1 MPRITLAERVDALRA
16 AVKSGAGLLP
26 AATLAEAAAV
36 VERASQRSQL
46 SAEHTV
52 VALAGATGAGK
63 SSLFNALVGA
73 PIARTSTQRPTT
85 AHAFAAVVEGAP
97 DSGGSSD
104 GAAPLLHWLDVPE
117 RHELPVSARHPHGLI
132 LLDLPD
138 HDSIIATHRE
148 RAEHITERADLIVWV
163 TNPQKYADAALH
175 SRYLRPLAG
184 SEAPM
189 VLVLN
194 QIDRLSAADRAA
206 CLADLER
213 LAAADGLRARVLGTS
228 AKTGDGLA
236 ELDDLVVRAV
246 KRREVA
252 TARLV
257 DEVRRVAGTVVT
269 ATDSVA
275 QSQDARAAARAQL
288 LSALETAAGVPL
300 VVEAIHASTVRDA
313 IVQTGWPP
321 TRWVQ
326 KLRADPLR
334 TLGLRPLASAARAKT
349 GPTTGEVPPE
359 LRRTSLP
366 AASPAVKAQ
375 IATATRSYVAASTAM
390 LPAAAAETLNSR
402 AVTAAA
408 TVSDALDSAVAQTVE
423 VRSPKWWAAVGWAQW
438 LLLTAAVGGGLWLLA
453 LAILD
458 YLRLPTEA
466 FTPNLMIGEWALP
479 VPTVLLA
486 LGIAAGLLL
495 ALLSRAIARAGAA
508 RRARR
513 AAAGL
518 RASVE
523 EVGRRHILADIDE
536 RLEAWDRVRAAAIRA
551 GS

>member
-1 MPRITLAERVDALRA
+1 MARVTLNERVDALREA
-16 AVKSGAGLLP
+16 TQAGAGLLP
-26 AATLAEAAAV
+26 AETLAAANAV
-36 VERASQRSQL
+36 IDRASERSQL

-73 PIARTSTQRPTT
+73 PIARTSQQRPTT
-85 AHAFAAVVEGAP
+85 AHAFAAVAETSDAG
-97 DSGGSSD
+97 D
-104 GAAPLLHWLDVPE
+104 GAARLLEWLDVPE
-117 RHELPVSARHPHGLI
+117 RHALEVSPRHPHGLI

-138 HDSIIATHRE
+138 HDSIVTVHRE

-175 SRYLRPLAG
+175 SRYLQPQAGTESPL
-184 SEAPM
+184 

-213 LAAADGLRARVLGTS
+213 LAGAEGLKARVLGTS
-228 AKTGDGLA
+228 ALTGDGLS

-252 TARLV
+252 TARLI
-257 DEVRRVAGTVVT
+257 DEVRRVADTVVK
-269 ATDSVA
+269 ATDSVTH
-275 QSQDARAAARAQL
+275 SQDARGAARAQL
-288 LSALETAAGVPL
+288 LAALETAAGVPL
-300 VVEAIHASTVRDA
+300 VVEAIRASTLRDA

-321 TRWVQ
+321 TRWIQ

-334 TLGLRPLASAARAKT
+334 TLGLRGARATSRSAAS
-349 GPTTGEVPPE
+349 EVPAE

-375 IATATRSYVAASTAM
+375 ISSATRAYVSASTAA
-390 LPAAAAETLNSR
+390 LPAAAVEAVNAR
-402 AVTAAA
+402 AVQAAT

-423 VRSPKWWAAVGWAQW
+423 VRSPTWWTAVGFLQW
-438 LLLTAAVGGGLWLLA
+438 MLLASAVGGALWLLA
-453 LAILD
+453 LAVLD

-466 FTPNLMIGEWALP
+466 FTPGITIGEWAIP
-479 VPTVLLA
+479 IPTLL
-486 LGIAAGLLL
+486 LIVGIAGGLLL
-495 ALLSRAIARAGAA
+495 ALISRAIARAGAA

-513 AAAGL
+513 AASGL

-523 EVGRRHILADIDE
+523 EVGQRHILADIDD
-536 RLEAWDRVRAAAIRA
+536 RLQAWERVRTAAIRA
-551 GS
+551 AR